1 MSRARQAW
9 RRGLEGVALLAVA
22 GHIGVELAVNGKE
35 LSGARGTGALP
46 LAMALGLA
54 GAVGAWTQ
62 ARRALASA
70 ALAVMLLAVQSHILL
85 ALLAARNIV
94 IVSWLASTVATIA
107 ALGCARLLLPVEG
120 PGGHGARVAG
130 DILSI
135 AAFVALASLIDALD
149 VGSGGIDAG
158 LPFIWGAAVALAMV
172 SWGGVNALLR
182 PWLGPSKRLPR
193 ETTRPRPPAAT
204 PAINAD
210 APGEPG

>member
-9 RRGLEGVALLAVA
+9 RRGLEVAALLAVA
-22 GHIGVELAVNGKE
+22 GHIAVELVVNGKE
-35 LSGARGTGALP
+35 LAGARGTGALP
-46 LAMALGLA
+46 LATALGLA
-54 GAVGAWTQ
+54 GAVGAWSQ

-70 ALAVMLLAVQSHILL
+70 ALAVTLLALQSHILL
-85 ALLAARNIV
+85 ALLAQRNIV

-107 ALGCARLLLPVEG
+107 ALGCAKLLLPVEG
-120 PGGHGARVAG
+120 AVGHGPRVAG

-149 VGSGGIDAG
+149 VGGGGIDAG

-172 SWGGVNALLR
+172 TWGGVRALLR
-182 PWLGPSKRLPR
+182 PRLSPSTKLPR
-193 ETTRPRPPAAT
+193 ETACPRPPAAT
-204 PAINAD
+204 AAINAE